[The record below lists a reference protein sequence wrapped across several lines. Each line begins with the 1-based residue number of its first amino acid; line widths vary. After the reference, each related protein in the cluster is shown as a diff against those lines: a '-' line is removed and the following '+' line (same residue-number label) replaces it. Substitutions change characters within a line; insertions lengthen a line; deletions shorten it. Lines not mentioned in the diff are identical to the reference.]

1 MAKRDYYE
9 ILVVTKTATDDELK
23 KSYRKLAIQFHPDRN
38 PGDAKAEASFKEVN
52 EAYQVLSDPKKRAAY
67 DQFGHA
73 GLGGAGFG
81 GGFDGGF
88 NGSFSDIFDNIFSDI
103 FGGSASQSATGV
115 DLRYN
120 LEISFEEAAFGTERT
135 ITFEKESACD
145 TCQGTGAK
153 AGTTPKKCKTCRGS
167 GQMHF
172 NQGFFTLSRTC
183 ATCQGRGAT
192 IEEHCGSCRGRGRMK
207 KPASVEVKIPAGID
221 SDQRLRLRGEGE
233 AAEPGGRAGDLYVH
247 VRVKEHPLFRR
258 EGEHLIL
265 DLPISFVQAAM
276 GAKIEIPV
284 LDGTTEVSVPAGTQS
299 GEILKLR
306 GKGIRRLNGNG
317 SGDLI
322 IRVAVEIPSKLSSR
336 QRDLLKQ
343 FAEEEGRGTHPGIDR
358 FLQKFKEI
366 LK

>member
-1 MAKRDYYE
+1 MSKRDYYE
-9 ILVVTKTATDDELK
+9 VLSVTKSASDDELK

-38 PGDAKAEASFKEVN
+38 PGDAAAEASFKEIN
-52 EAYQVLSDPKKRAAY
+52 EAYQILSDPKKRAMY
-67 DQFGHA
+67 DQYGHA
-73 GLGGAGFG
+73 GLGGA

-103 FGGSASQSATGV
+103 FGGGASQSATGV

-135 ITFEKESACD
+135 ITFEKELACD
-145 TCQGTGAK
+145 TCHGTGAK
-153 AGTTPKKCKTCRGS
+153 AGTKPKQCTTCRGS

-183 ATCQGRGAT
+183 SSCQGRGS
-192 IEEHCGSCRGRGRMK
+192 IVEENCKTCRGRGRVK
-207 KPASVEVKIPAGID
+207 RPASVEVKIPAGID
-221 SDQRLRLRGEGE
+221 SEQRLRLRGEGE
-233 AAEPGGRAGDLYVH
+233 AAEVGGRSGDLYVH
-247 VRVKEHPLFRR
+247 VRVKDHPLFRR

-265 DLPISFVQAAM
+265 DLPISFVQAAL
-276 GAKIEIPV
+276 GAQVEVPV
-284 LDGTTEVSVPAGTQS
+284 LQGTSEVSIPAGTQS

-322 IRVAVEIPSKLSSR
+322 IRVIVETPSKLSS
-336 QRDLLKQ
+336 QQKELLRQ
-343 FAEEEGRGTHPGIDR
+343 FAEADGRGTHPGIDR
-358 FLQKFKEI
+358 FIQKFKEI